1 MLIKK
6 SPKNSVRLRRPILV
20 TAALIFLIIGSSFAA
35 TGKISRKEEADAFR
49 RLYEETD
56 ALAHQIE
63 LQQKNDQRH
72 LQTIASVLSE
82 YEDLSSPE
90 IREILGSYAS
100 IGTMSRLELLLPGDI
115 VIRPDGPAL
124 EAEGRLS
131 FEEEAALGAHIS
143 DRETDLWQTGYI
155 LRHYVPVVQDGR
167 TTAML
172 YGVVELNSLP
182 EFFSG
187 FAYGQQAAVYI
198 IDGKTG
204 DFLMDTWH
212 KTEQPGNIWALGERP
227 MAPGYDHELLK
238 QGLIDGKTGYVVFV
252 SNTTGEYL
260 YFYYEPLSI
269 NSWRV
274 ALSVPEDIVFSDAR
288 AVEKILNILLLLEI
302 TSFLL
307 YFFWVLRY
315 VRRETGEKQRQLDT
329 INNIYDVEKLLF
341 NAHEHQENIIPALE
355 KTASLASSQ
364 AVCFL
369 LAAPEETPSVF
380 LYRTDNS
387 ALPADRIEQIARI
400 LPEYF
405 RKERT
410 KGPVCDRACL
420 QAAFPRLDLAA
431 AGDLAAVMLRDT
443 DGSFLGILAA
453 FLMSAPETGISALK
467 GAALSFSMLCRNM
480 RSYNA
485 IREKG
490 EKDALCGLYNRNRYE
505 QELSSYPGLFRRSLS
520 CIYVD
525 VNGLHELNNSQ
536 GHEAGD
542 RMLRAV
548 SSRLLSAFGSDHTYR
563 IGGDE
568 FLVFAIDQD
577 EKDLRERVAQM
588 RSALEAQGFY
598 LSIGIS
604 RTDRNVSPQP
614 SMDDLVRTAEHLMY
628 QEKKAYYENS
638 LRERRMSR
646 RILK

>member
-355 KTASLASSQ
+355 KTASW
-364 AVCFL
+364 L
-369 LAAPEETPSVF
+369 LRRPSAFSWLLLKKRLPSFFTGRITAP
-380 LYRTDNS
+380 
-387 ALPADRIEQIARI
+387 
-400 LPEYF
+400 F
-405 RKERT
+405 R
-410 KGPVCDRACL
+410 
-420 QAAFPRLDLAA
+420 Q
-431 AGDLAAVMLRDT
+431 
-443 DGSFLGILAA
+443 
-453 FLMSAPETGISALK
+453 TG
-467 GAALSFSMLCRNM
+467 
-480 RSYNA
+480 
-485 IREKG
+485 
-490 EKDALCGLYNRNRYE
+490 
-505 QELSSYPGLFRRSLS
+505 
-520 CIYVD
+520 
-525 VNGLHELNNSQ
+525 
-536 GHEAGD
+536 
-542 RMLRAV
+542 
-548 SSRLLSAFGSDHTYR
+548 SSRLPGSFRNISAKNERKALSVTGLACRPLSRGW
-563 IGGDE
+563 IWPPP
-568 FLVFAIDQD
+568 AIWPP
-577 EKDLRERVAQM
+577 
-588 RSALEAQGFY
+588 SC
-598 LSIGIS
+598 SGI
-604 RTDRNVSPQP
+604 RTVRFSESWQP
-614 SMDDLVRTAEHLMY
+614 F
-628 QEKKAYYENS
+628 
-638 LRERRMSR
+638 
-646 RILK
+646 